1 MDVIGK
7 KKMIVRIVLTAD
19 LQMCDDILDERGQL
33 NQNGINAIKK
43 NLMDVINDHFE
54 GVSFSDATIM
64 YKEE

>member
-19 LQMCDDILDERGQL
+19 LQMCDDILGEHGQL

-54 GVSFSDATIM
+54 GVSFADAAVM